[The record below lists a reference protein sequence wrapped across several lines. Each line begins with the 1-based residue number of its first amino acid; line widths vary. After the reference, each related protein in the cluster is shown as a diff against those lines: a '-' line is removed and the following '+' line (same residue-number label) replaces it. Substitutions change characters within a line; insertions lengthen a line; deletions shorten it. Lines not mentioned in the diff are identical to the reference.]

1 MHLRVL
7 LVGLAFG
14 FALSRG
20 RASDY
25 DAILDMFL
33 LRDLHL
39 LFLMGSAMALAALG
53 TVLIRRTGARAL
65 GGAPIALK
73 PKPLHRGVWVGG
85 LLFGLGW
92 GLTGTCPG
100 TGIAQL
106 GEGKLVALFT
116 IAGML
121 CGTWLFGRAHG
132 YLAPRLLVAKG

>member
-1 MHLRVL
+1 MQARILGL
-7 LVGLAFG
+7 GLVFG

-33 LRDLHL
+33 LRDLHI
-39 LFLMGSAMALAALG
+39 LFLMAAAIAVAAAGSYLL
-53 TVLIRRTGARAL
+53 RRTGARAIT
-65 GGAPIALK
+65 GEPIAIQ

-85 LLFGLGW
+85 LIFGAGW

-121 CGTWLFGRAHG
+121 AGTWLYGRVHD
-132 YLAPRLLVAKG
+132 LLPTRLFATKG